1 MVSASTHGVPT
12 LRWRHPRLR
21 SSSQQAI
28 HFSVAPVFLLTGIAG
43 LLGGM
48 VSGLARIIIRVRN
61 VAGAPLSS
69 STASRD
75 RFAC

>member
-1 MVSASTHGVPT
+1 M
-12 LRWRHPRLR
+12 
-21 SSSQQAI
+21 
-28 HFSVAPVFLLTGIAG
+28 FLLTGIAG
-43 LLGGM
+43 LLGAM